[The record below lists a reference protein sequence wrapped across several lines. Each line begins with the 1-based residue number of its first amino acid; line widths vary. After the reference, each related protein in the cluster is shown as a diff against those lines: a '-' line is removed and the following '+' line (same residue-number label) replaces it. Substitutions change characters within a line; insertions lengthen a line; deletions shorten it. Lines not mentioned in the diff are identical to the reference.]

1 MGGDVVYVLCKQ
13 EAEGSDDRW
22 HCTDSFNP
30 LDLFTTML
38 NDMAMRYDYPY
49 EDY

>member
-13 EAEGSDDRW
+13 KQKEAMTAG
-22 HCTDSFNP
+22 TVLDSFNP